1 MNASDQKILNMTE
14 DEYQHFQNSEAMII
28 QKLEITVQCCQLY
41 NSKAARNIVLL
52 HQEWSSI
59 TWKQYTPETHCAIA
73 AAIYTA
79 DGRFRLYYD
88 KNITGC
94 AALLEQAIHYR
105 IPK

>member
-1 MNASDQKILNMTE
+1 MWQTYGEVEINASDQKILNMTE

-59 TWKQYTPETHCAIA
+59 TWKQSILQKPIVLLLLQYTQLMDGFD
-73 AAIYTA
+73 YTMI
-79 DGRFRLYYD
+79 
-88 KNITGC
+88 KI
-94 AALLEQAIHYR
+94 
-105 IPK
+105 